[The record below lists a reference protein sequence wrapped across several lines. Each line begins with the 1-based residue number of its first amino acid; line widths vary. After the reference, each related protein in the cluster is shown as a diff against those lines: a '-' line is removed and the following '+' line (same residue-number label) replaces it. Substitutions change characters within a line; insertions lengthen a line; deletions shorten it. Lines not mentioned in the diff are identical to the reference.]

1 MPSIF
6 QLAAV
11 ATFAVAICAGS
22 ARAHEA
28 VFVPETGFRAAGP
41 VMMTPSER
49 WDAVVTRMTLETVPA
64 TGPCK
69 RTTSGCALAAWEG
82 RLAKLQV
89 QSVETQ
95 LAAVN
100 KTINALPYRSDAAN
114 WGQADYW
121 ETPREMFDRGG
132 DCEGF
137 ALTKYHALRRL
148 GFADE
153 ALSIAVVWD
162 AVDREQHAVLLV
174 RTGDRVRALDN
185 KRGKMMDWQ
194 ALSGRYQTLY
204 MLSGG
209 QVSLS
214 GLVTAEVSPTSRPAE
229 SRTRIINGGRTLVI
243 NVQPRRG
250 RTSVA
255 MIAPVS
261 PVEVDPVIAPVEL
274 IANS

>member
-1 MPSIF
+1 MQTIF
-6 QLAAV
+6 RYAAI
-11 ATFAVAICAGS
+11 AIFAGAICA
-22 ARAHEA
+22 ADAQAHE
-28 VFVPETGFRAAGP
+28 VGFVPETDFRLAGP

-49 WDAVVTRMTLETVPA
+49 WDAVITRMAVDAAPSV
-64 TGPCK
+64 GPCK

-82 RLAKLQV
+82 QLSKLRK
-89 QSVETQ
+89 QSVESQ
-95 LAAVN
+95 LTTVN

-121 ETPREMFDRGG
+121 ETPSEMFDRGG

-148 GFADE
+148 GFAEE

-162 AVDREQHAVLLV
+162 ATDREQHAVLLV
-174 RTGDRVRALDN
+174 RTGDRVRVLDN

-204 MLSGG
+204 TLAGG
-209 QVSLS
+209 QVTLPDFVSP
-214 GLVTAEVSPTSRPAE
+214 EVAPTSRPTL

-243 NVQPRRG
+243 NVQPRRV
-250 RTSVA
+250 RTTVALVAPAPSV
-255 MIAPVS
+255 M
-261 PVEVDPVIAPVEL
+261 VDADIVALEATVT
-274 IANS
+274 A

>member
-1 MPSIF
+1 MQTIIR
-6 QLAAV
+6 LAAV
-11 ATFAVAICAGS
+11 ATIAAVLCAGN
-22 ARAHEA
+22 AHAHEA
-28 VFVPETGFRAAGP
+28 GFVPEIDFRVAGTA
-41 VMMTPSER
+41 MLTPSER
-49 WDAVVTRMTLETVPA
+49 WDAVVTRMAADTTSSM
-64 TGPCK
+64 GPCK
-69 RTTSGCALAAWEG
+69 RTTSGCALAVWEKQ
-82 RLAKLQV
+82 LAKLRMQTA
-89 QSVETQ
+89 ETQ
-95 LAAVN
+95 LATVN

-114 WGQADYW
+114 WGQTDYW

-174 RTGDRVRALDN
+174 RTGDRVRVLDN

-204 MLSGG
+204 VLAGG

-214 GLVTAEVSPTSRPAE
+214 GLVTVDTTPNIQPTLN
-229 SRTRIINGGRTLVI
+229 RTRIINGGRTLVI
-243 NVQPRRG
+243 NVQPRRT
-250 RTSVA
+250 RAS
-255 MIAPVS
+255 IEQPAPDASMAQDAVM
-261 PVEVDPVIAPVEL
+261 PTDPIINV
-274 IANS
+274 

>member
-6 QLAAV
+6 RLAAV
-11 ATFAVAICAGS
+11 ATFAVAICAGN
-22 ARAHEA
+22 AVAHEA
-28 VFVPETGFRAAGP
+28 AFVPEAGFRVAGP

-49 WDAVVTRMTLETVPA
+49 WNAVVTRMAAEAPPA

-69 RTTSGCALAAWEG
+69 PTTSGCALAAWEG
-82 RLAKLQV
+82 RLTKLQA

-100 KTINALPYRSDAAN
+100 KSINALPYRPDAAN

-153 ALSIAVVWD
+153 ALSLAVVWD

-174 RTGDRVRALDN
+174 RTGDRVRVLDN

-194 ALSGRYQTLY
+194 ALSDRYQTLY
-204 MLSGG
+204 VLAGG

-214 GLVTAEVSPTSRPAE
+214 GLVTADLTPTSRPIAN
-229 SRTRIINGGRTLVI
+229 RTRIINGGRTLVI
-243 NVQPRRG
+243 NVRPRRN
-250 RTSVA
+250 RTAVA
-255 MIAPVS
+255 MAL
-261 PVEVDPVIAPVEL
+261 PVETATVVEP
-274 IANS
+274 AEVSATTSA

>member
-6 QLAAV
+6 RLTAV
-11 ATFAVAICAGS
+11 ATFAVAICAGT
-22 ARAHEA
+22 AHAHEA
-28 VFVPETGFRAAGP
+28 AFVPETGFRVAGP

-49 WDAVVTRMTLETVPA
+49 WDAVATRMALEAAPA
-64 TGPCK
+64 AGPCK

-148 GFADE
+148 GFAED

-174 RTGDRVRALDN
+174 RTGDRVRVLDN
-185 KRGKMMDWQ
+185 KRGKMMDRQ
-194 ALSGRYQTLY
+194 ALSDRYQTLY
-204 MLSGG
+204 TMAGG

-214 GLVTAEVSPTSRPAE
+214 GLVTAEVSPAASPTV

-243 NVQPRRG
+243 NVRPRRS

-255 MIAPVS
+255 LVAPAS
-261 PVEVDPVIAPVEL
+261 PVEADTTVLPVEAT
-274 IANS
+274 ANT